1 MRDCRQVNRAL
12 TSQPP
17 KLYLIQ
23 IIGPAR
29 GVHYSGEVMIK
40 GLDLLR
46 DPLLNKGTAFT
57 LEERRQAGLEGL
69 LPPVVQSLA
78 EQMDQVLYDVRR
90 KSSNL
95 ERYLYLAGL
104 EDRNETLFYRVL
116 ANHLEEL
123 MPYVYT
129 PTVGDACSAWS
140 DVYRR
145 PRGLYLSLE
154 QRGRLEAALRNWPHP
169 FQVIVVTD
177 GERILGLGDLGV
189 GGMGIS
195 IGKLS
200 LYAACAGIH
209 PRLCLPVVLDVGTD
223 NPEALNDP
231 HYLGLRRPRLRGPGY
246 DAFVAEF
253 MQAVEAVRPGSLV
266 QFEDFGNRNAFR
278 LLEQWRRAACVFNDD
293 IQGTA
298 AVTLAGL
305 LSALRLTGG
314 RLSEQRLLFLGAG
327 EAGVGIG
334 DLIASAMVEEG
345 LSLTEARQQL
355 WFFDSQGLVVASR
368 EGLAEHKLRYA
379 HQAPPCTAFE
389 EAVEGLKPTVLIGV
403 STIAG
408 AFNQTVVERMSQLN
422 QRPILFALSNPTSRA
437 ECTAEQAY
445 NWSQGRAIFSSGSPF
460 APVEYEGRLLVSGQG
475 NNAYIFPGVGLGVL
489 ASRARHVTD
498 SMFSA
503 AARVLAGCVEES
515 DLAVGRVYPA
525 LSKIRSV
532 SRQIAEEVAR
542 VARAEG
548 LAGVDASEPIE
559 RLVAA
564 AIWEPEY

>member
-1 MRDCRQVNRAL
+1 MNN
-12 TSQPP
+12 
-17 KLYLIQ
+17 
-23 IIGPAR
+23 
-29 GVHYSGEVMIK
+29 

-46 DPLLNKGTAFT
+46 DPLRNKGTAFNA
-57 LEERRQAGLEGL
+57 EERRQAGLEGL
-69 LPPVVQSLA
+69 LPPVIQSVE
-78 EQMDQVLYDVRR
+78 EQIDQVLYDVRR

-116 ANHLEEL
+116 ANNLEEL

-154 QRGRLEAALRNWPHP
+154 HRGHLERVIRNWPHP
-169 FQVIVVTD
+169 FRVIVVTD

-209 PRLCLPVVLDVGTD
+209 PSLCLPITLDVGTD

-231 HYLGLRRPRLRGPGY
+231 HYLGLRRPRLRGQEY
-246 DAFVAEF
+246 DDFVGEF
-253 MQAVEAVRPGSLV
+253 MEAVETVRPGSLV

-278 LLEQWRRAACVFNDD
+278 LLERWRHAACVFNDD

-305 LSALRLTGG
+305 LSALRLTEQS
-314 RLSEQRLLFLGAG
+314 LTEQRILFLGAG

-334 DLIASAMVEEG
+334 DLIASALVEEG
-345 LSLTEARQQL
+345 LTLSEARQLL
-355 WFFDSQGLVVASR
+355 WFFDSQGLVVADR
-368 EGLAEHKLRYA
+368 QNLAEHKLRYA
-379 HQAPPCTAFE
+379 HSAPLCSSFE
-389 EAVEGLKPTVLIGV
+389 EAVERLKPTVLIGV
-403 STIAG
+403 STIAS
-408 AFNQTVVERMSQLN
+408 AFNQGVVEKMSEFN
-422 QRPILFALSNPTSRA
+422 PRPILFALSNPTSRA

-445 NWSQGRAIFSSGSPF
+445 RWSKGRAIFSSGSPF
-460 APVEYEGRLLVSGQG
+460 APVDYEGRRLVPGQG

-489 ASRARHVTD
+489 ACRARHVTD

-503 AARVLAGCVEES
+503 AARVLAGCVEEG

-525 LSKIRSV
+525 LSQIRRV
-532 SRQIAEEVAR
+532 SRKIAEEVAR
-542 VARAEG
+542 VAYSEG
-548 LAGVDASEPIE
+548 LATSPEPDSIE
-559 RLVAA
+559 QLVQDS
-564 AIWEPEY
+564 IWEPVY

>member
-1 MRDCRQVNRAL
+1 MN
-12 TSQPP
+12 
-17 KLYLIQ
+17 
-23 IIGPAR
+23 
-29 GVHYSGEVMIK
+29 E
-40 GLDLLR
+40 GLNLLR
-46 DPLLNKGTAFT
+46 DPLRNKGTAFSA
-57 LEERRQAGLEGL
+57 EERRRAGLEGL
-69 LPPVVQSLA
+69 LPPVIQSVE
-78 EQMDQVLYDVRR
+78 EQVEQVLHDVRR

-116 ANHLEEL
+116 ANNLEEL

-154 QRGRLEAALRNWPHP
+154 HRGRLEQVIRNWPHP
-169 FQVIVVTD
+169 FRVIVVTD

-209 PRLCLPVVLDVGTD
+209 PGLCLPVTLDVGTD

-231 HYLGLRRPRLRGPGY
+231 HYLGLRQPRLRGQAY
-246 DAFVAEF
+246 DDFVGEF
-253 MQAVEAVRPGSLV
+253 MEAVNSIRPGSLI
-266 QFEDFGNRNAFR
+266 QSEDFGNRNAFR
-278 LLEQWRRAACVFNDD
+278 LLERWRHAACVFNDD

-305 LSALRLTGG
+305 LSALRLTGQD
-314 RLSEQRLLFLGAG
+314 LTEQRILFLGAG

-334 DLIASAMVEEG
+334 DLIVSAMVEEG
-345 LSLTEARQQL
+345 LALSQARQRL
-355 WFFDSQGLVVASR
+355 WFFDSQGLVVAER
-368 EGLAEHKLRYA
+368 EGLAEHKTRYA
-379 HQAPPCTAFE
+379 HPAAPCPSFQ
-389 EAVEGLKPTVLIGV
+389 EAVESLKPTVLIGV

-408 AFNQTVVERMSQLN
+408 AFNQDVVEKMSELN
-422 QRPILFALSNPTSRA
+422 ARPILFALSNPTSRA

-445 NWSQGRAIFSSGSPF
+445 RWSQGRAIFSSGSPF
-460 APVEYEGRLLVSGQG
+460 APVEYAGKRLVPGQG

-489 ASRARHVTD
+489 ACQARHVTD

-503 AARVLAGCVEES
+503 AARVLASCVNEE
-515 DLAVGRVYPA
+515 DLTVARVYPA
-525 LSKIRSV
+525 LSQIRDV
-532 SRQIAEEVAR
+532 SRKIAEEVAR
-542 VARAEG
+542 VAFAEG
-548 LAGVDASEPIE
+548 LAESREPASIE
-559 RLVAA
+559 QLVQNF
-564 AIWEPEY
+564 IWEPVY

>member
-1 MRDCRQVNRAL
+1 M
-12 TSQPP
+12 
-17 KLYLIQ
+17 
-23 IIGPAR
+23 
-29 GVHYSGEVMIK
+29 
-40 GLDLLR
+40 DLLR

-57 LEERRQAGLEGL
+57 AEERDKARLEGL
-69 LPPVVQSLA
+69 LPPVIQSVE

-123 MPYVYT
+123 MPFVYT

-154 QRGRLEAALRNWPHP
+154 QRGRLERVLRNWPHP
-169 FQVIVVTD
+169 FEVIVVTD

-209 PRLCLPVVLDVGTD
+209 PRLCLPVTLDVGTD
-223 NPEALNDP
+223 NPEALGDP
-231 HYLGLRRPRLRGPGY
+231 HYLGLRRPRLRGQEY
-246 DAFVAEF
+246 DDFVAEF
-253 MQAVEAVRPGSLV
+253 MQAVESIRPGSLV

-278 LLEQWRRAACVFNDD
+278 LLERWRREACVFNDD

-305 LSALRLTGG
+305 LSALRLTGQP
-314 RLSEQRLLFLGAG
+314 LTQQRILFLGAG

-334 DLIASAMVEEG
+334 DLIASALVEEG
-345 LSLTEARQQL
+345 LSLEQARSQL
-355 WFFDSQGLVVASR
+355 WFFDSQGLVVAER
-368 EGLAEHKLRYA
+368 TGLAEHKLRYA
-379 HQAPPCTAFE
+379 HPSSPCQSFE
-389 EAVEGLKPTVLIGV
+389 EAVHRLKPTVLIGV

-408 AFNQTVVERMSQLN
+408 AFNQTVVERMSEFN

-445 NWSQGRAIFSSGSPF
+445 LWSQGRAIFSSGSPF
-460 APVEYEGRLLVSGQG
+460 APVRYEGRLLFPGQG

-503 AARVLAGCVEES
+503 AARVLASCVEES
-515 DLAVGRVYPA
+515 DLAVSRVYPA
-525 LSKIRSV
+525 LSQIRRV
-532 SRQIAEEVAR
+532 SRKIAEEVAR
-542 VARAEG
+542 VAFAEG
-548 LAGVDASEPIE
+548 LAAGPAPDSIE
-559 RLVAA
+559 ELVGR
-564 AIWEPEY
+564 AIWEPVY